1 MDREKR
7 IQEIAYSL
15 WIAEGYPVGQD
26 DRHWR
31 MATQMLKEEE
41 ERQSRYAVE
50 KPAEEKK
57 PDKNE

>member
-7 IQEIAYSL
+7 IREIAYSL
-15 WIAEGYPVGQD
+15 WVEEGFPVGQD

-41 ERQSRYAVE
+41 ER
-50 KPAEEKK
+50 KPPPEPESPDEKK
-57 PDKNE
+57 PNKKT